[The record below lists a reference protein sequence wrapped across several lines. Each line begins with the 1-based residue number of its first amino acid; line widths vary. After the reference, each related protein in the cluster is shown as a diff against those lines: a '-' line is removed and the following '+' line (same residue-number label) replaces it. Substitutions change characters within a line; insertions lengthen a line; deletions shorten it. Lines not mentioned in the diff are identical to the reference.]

1 VYFDLSAPQLYSGL
15 TLERAIHKIGCEKL
29 ILGSDS
35 PYGIDNI
42 EKTLKRL
49 RKLLL
54 TENQI
59 RCICGENLIKILHL

>member
-1 VYFDLSAPQLYSGL
+1 
-15 TLERAIHKIGCEKL
+15 LERAIQKIGYEKL

-42 EKTLKRL
+42 EKTIKRL

-54 TENQI
+54 TEDQI
-59 RCICGENLIKILHL
+59 RCICGDNLSRILHL